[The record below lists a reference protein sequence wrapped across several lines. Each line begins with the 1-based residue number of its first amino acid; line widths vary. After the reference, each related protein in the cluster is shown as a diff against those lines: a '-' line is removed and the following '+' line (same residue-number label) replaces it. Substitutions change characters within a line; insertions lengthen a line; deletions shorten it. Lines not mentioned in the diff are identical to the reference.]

1 MKKTLIALAAL
12 SAIGAFAQSSVT
24 MSGTVDLGAQFI
36 DYKGNGGVVTA
47 GAQNGSS
54 TSGLT
59 IAGTEDLGGGMKA
72 GFQWDMSVDFSN
84 TAGRTS
90 GTTANGTTSN
100 VGTYLGNGN
109 SFISLGGNFGTVK
122 IGTPNLSTFNANG
135 LGNSGFGTAIGSGFR
150 VTSFDAVRLQNAL
163 RFESAS
169 FSGFSGTAHIVTRNN
184 VQANAD
190 NTAAANNV
198 NQLMGRDGATEL
210 GLAYNKGPVAVQYA
224 RMNMTQDASSNPV
237 LLSDNGNATATTF
250 TVPTGF
256 TAVGGTF
263 VMDTLGASFTQNA
276 IKVGAFYQRL
286 SSDGLLKANAGGVGA
301 AVKFERNTWG
311 LSAAYQLNPALS
323 LKANY
328 QRTTL
333 LDGDTSTTV
342 AAGDN
347 RETSVIGLGVDYA
360 LSKRTS
366 IYARYERDQDSAALR
381 SITGYTA
388 AAGNTT
394 YTASMI
400 GVRHT
405 F

>member
-84 TAGRTS
+84 TTARTS

-135 LGNSGFGTAIGSGFR
+135 LGNSGFGTAIGSGYR

-184 VQANAD
+184 VQANKD

-210 GLAYNKGPVAVQYA
+210 GLAYNNGPVAVQYA

-237 LLSDNGNATATTF
+237 LISYLISDTVTTSS
-250 TVPTGF
+250 GF

-276 IKVGAFYQRL
+276 IKVGAFYQRM
-286 SSDGLLKANAGGVGA
+286 SSDGLLKANASGVGA
-301 AVKFERNTWG
+301 AVKYERNTWG

-342 AAGDN
+342 AAGDS

-381 SITGYTA
+381 STTGFPTA
-388 AAGNTT
+388 GAAGNTT

>member
-135 LGNSGFGTAIGSGFR
+135 LGNSGFGTAIGSGYR

-237 LLSDNGNATATTF
+237 LISEIGPLAVNTAGNPAMKS
-250 TVPTGF
+250 F
-256 TAVGGTF
+256 TAAGGTF

-276 IKVGAFYQRL
+276 IKVGAFYQRM
-286 SSDGLLKANAGGVGA
+286 SSDGLLKAGPTAPGD
-301 AVKFERNTWG
+301 AVKYERNTWG
-311 LSAAYQLNPALS
+311 LSAAYQLSPALS
-323 LKANY
+323 LKAN
-328 QRTTL
+328 
-333 LDGDTSTTV
+333 
-342 AAGDN
+342 
-347 RETSVIGLGVDYA
+347 
-360 LSKRTS
+360 
-366 IYARYERDQDSAALR
+366 
-381 SITGYTA
+381 
-388 AAGNTT
+388 
-394 YTASMI
+394 
-400 GVRHT
+400 
-405 F
+405 